1 MSDEMPCWKIM
12 DCPESRPC
20 AARENQDR
28 PCWDVARDY
37 KRLQHKLGVCEDC
50 LVHVLKSQHHGLNRA
65 EIAAIYDCL
74 VPSSAPCP
82 LLTCTERRQEQR
94 FKLQYPASAS
104 FIHNSS
110 SQSMPIID
118 ISRAG
123 MSFRSLASTASLGD
137 NLTIAIKHNGCRFT
151 LPALIVA
158 SVNFTSTDQQRYG
171 VKFGDLSAIQL
182 NALDNL
188 LLKHGKAA

>member
-1 MSDEMPCWKIM
+1 MSYEMPCWKIM
-12 DCPESRPC
+12 SCSESRPC

-50 LVHVLKSQHHGLNRA
+50 LVYLLKNQPNGLNRA
-65 EIAAIYDCL
+65 EIAAIFACRF
-74 VPSSAPCP
+74 PSSAPCP
-82 LLTCTERRQEQR
+82 LLTTTDRRQERR
-94 FKLQYPASAS
+94 FKLQDQALAF

-118 ISRAG
+118 ISRTG
-123 MSFRSLASTASLGD
+123 MSFASLASTAAQRD
-137 NLTIAIKHNGCRFT
+137 RLTIAIKHNGSRFS
-151 LPALIVA
+151 LPAVIVA
-158 SVNFTSTDQQRYG
+158 SVKSQLSKYQRYG
-171 VKFGDLSAIQL
+171 VKFGDLSAIQF

>member
-1 MSDEMPCWKIM
+1 MSYEMPCWKIM
-12 DCPESRPC
+12 ACPESRPC
-20 AARENQDR
+20 AAREHQDR

-50 LVHVLKSQHHGLNRA
+50 LVYLLKTQPDELNGA
-65 EIAAIYDCL
+65 EIAAVFACRF
-74 VPSSAPCP
+74 PSSAPCP
-82 LLTCTERRQEQR
+82 LLTTTDRRRERR
-94 FKLQYPASAS
+94 FKLQNHALAF

-110 SQSMPIID
+110 PQSMPIID

-123 MSFRSLASTASLGD
+123 MSFTSMASIAD
-137 NLTIAIKHNGCRFT
+137 RRDKLTIAIKHNGGRFS
-151 LPALIVA
+151 LPAVIVA
-158 SVNFTSTDQQRYG
+158 SVNSQSSRCQRYG
-171 VKFGDLSAIQL
+171 VKFGNLSAIQL